1 MLMNFF
7 QHFTGNKG
15 MVFHNLH
22 DDVLDNFNTAQW
34 ASLGVEMD
42 KTPGGNFLL

>member
-1 MLMNFF
+1 MPMNFI

-22 DDVLDNFNTAQW
+22 DDVLDNFNTEDARHVLIPHLPDDDW
-34 ASLGVEMD
+34 EL
-42 KTPGGNFLL
+42 

>member
-22 DDVLDNFNTAQW
+22 DDVLDNTEDARHVLIPHLPDDDW
-34 ASLGVEMD
+34 EL
-42 KTPGGNFLL
+42 